1 MWNQWFNKKYN
12 KISFED
18 LQFAI
23 NNHQN
28 YIIINTLPLNE
39 QTCLIKNTIS
49 CQTEEKIVNDFIQK
63 YEYRK
68 PKFIVYGK
76 NSSDITAETKCK
88 QLLDLGFTNVYI
100 YTGGMFEWLLLQD
113 IYGKNE
119 FPTTSKMLDI
129 LKYKPNRQF
138 GGYFIDM

>member
-1 MWNQWFNKKYN
+1 MWTQWFNKKYN

-23 NNHQN
+23 NNHSE
-28 YIIINTLPLNE
+28 YIIINTLPTNE
-39 QTCLIKNTIS
+39 QSCLIKNTIS
-49 CQTEEKIVNDFIQK
+49 CQTEEKIINDFIQK

-76 NSSDITAETKCK
+76 NSNDTTAETKCK